1 MVQFEKWK
9 IWMVVAII
17 VGCII
22 VSLPNLFSAERLQS
36 MPSWFPKNQV
46 NLGLDLQGGS
56 HLLLEVDLNA
66 LEAERLE
73 SLVDSIRVA
82 LRRAQIGYTNLAAK
96 GGAVAVE
103 IRDSAQV
110 ETARGLIEQAANGL
124 DINVN
129 GPVITA
135 KYNQATLDLQRNH
148 GGALNIAFNAGDLAG
163 ETQPGLRL
171 QTQLAIQ
178 QPRAVDESIPV
189 QPAEARELGLLKA
202 RNHESAS
209 RCRLDGVTRRGGLL
223 CSQCARTG
231 SWQDR
236 CPGRAGGRCPDR

>member
-36 MPSWFPKNQV
+36 MPSWLPKNQV

-148 GGALNIAFNAGDLAG
+148 AVEQSVEIIRRRIDEFGTKEPIIARQGADRILVQVPGDK
-163 ETQPGLRL
+163 
-171 QTQLAIQ
+171 
-178 QPRAVDESIPV
+178 D
-189 QPAEARELGLLKA
+189 
-202 RNHESAS
+202 
-209 RCRLDGVTRRGGLL
+209 
-223 CSQCARTG
+223 
-231 SWQDR
+231 
-236 CPGRAGGRCPDR
+236 PDRLKKALGTVA